1 MLSGVCPDDDRSSL
15 RHQER
20 SATVGRGSDCKLRKP
35 SSLNSSDLDQYR
47 SRSGRIITLYGKLDL
62 IQRKRFSFQ
71 YREQPFE
78 STLL

>member
-1 MLSGVCPDDDRSSL
+1 MMTDPAFAIKNEV
-15 RHQER
+15 HQLVE
-20 SATVGRGSDCKLRKP
+20 VQIDKLRKP

-62 IQRKRFSFQ
+62 IARKRFSFQ

-78 STLL
+78 RTLL